1 MSNCITDDL
10 ETCSN
15 NGLGPKSVYLF
26 VYNFPLIFD
35 VCINIHEYANYII
48 CICNHLM
55 KGLCLSFS
63 LVSKS
68 EV

>member
-10 ETCSN
+10 ETCNN

-26 VYNFPLIFD
+26 VYNFPLISNVF
-35 VCINIHEYANYII
+35 INVHEYANYII
-48 CICNHLM
+48 CICNHSI
-55 KGLCLSFS
+55 KGLCLRLS
-63 LVSKS
+63 LVPKS